1 MEIRQQQPA
10 GPAGDVERRLTVA
23 LDEPAEVVDLRTAL
37 VELGPPFGNEAVVP
51 GLWSHLR
58 ILSPF
63 DSNQGWHIAAFR
75 PMWTP
80 RREPMDRIELL
91 RKLIE
96 QEPLVRWT
104 AIATAGLAWLSV
116 AWFSPLP
123 LFVAVL
129 LVASVF
135 VVRRRRGD
143 HLGPGPDDELD
154 LF

>member
-1 MEIRQQQPA
+1 
-10 GPAGDVERRLTVA
+10 
-23 LDEPAEVVDLRTAL
+23 
-37 VELGPPFGNEAVVP
+37 
-51 GLWSHLR
+51 
-58 ILSPF
+58 
-63 DSNQGWHIAAFR
+63 
-75 PMWTP
+75 
-80 RREPMDRIELL
+80 MDRIELL

-104 AIATAGLAWLSV
+104 AIATAGLAWLSI

-143 HLGPGPDDELD
+143 HVGPGPDDELD
-154 LF
+154 LY

>member
-1 MEIRQQQPA
+1 
-10 GPAGDVERRLTVA
+10 
-23 LDEPAEVVDLRTAL
+23 
-37 VELGPPFGNEAVVP
+37 
-51 GLWSHLR
+51 
-58 ILSPF
+58 
-63 DSNQGWHIAAFR
+63 
-75 PMWTP
+75 
-80 RREPMDRIELL
+80 MDRIELL

-104 AIATAGLAWLSV
+104 AVATAGLAWLSI

-154 LF
+154 LY

>member
-1 MEIRQQQPA
+1 
-10 GPAGDVERRLTVA
+10 
-23 LDEPAEVVDLRTAL
+23 
-37 VELGPPFGNEAVVP
+37 
-51 GLWSHLR
+51 
-58 ILSPF
+58 
-63 DSNQGWHIAAFR
+63 
-75 PMWTP
+75 
-80 RREPMDRIELL
+80 MDRIELL

-104 AIATAGLAWLSV
+104 AIATAALVWLTV

-123 LFVAVL
+123 LLAAVL

-143 HLGPGPDDELD
+143 HLAAGPDDELD

>member
-1 MEIRQQQPA
+1 
-10 GPAGDVERRLTVA
+10 
-23 LDEPAEVVDLRTAL
+23 
-37 VELGPPFGNEAVVP
+37 
-51 GLWSHLR
+51 
-58 ILSPF
+58 
-63 DSNQGWHIAAFR
+63 
-75 PMWTP
+75 
-80 RREPMDRIELL
+80 MDRIEQL

-104 AIATAGLAWLSV
+104 AIATAGLAWLSI

-143 HLGPGPDDELD
+143 HLGPEPDDELD

>member
-1 MEIRQQQPA
+1 
-10 GPAGDVERRLTVA
+10 
-23 LDEPAEVVDLRTAL
+23 
-37 VELGPPFGNEAVVP
+37 
-51 GLWSHLR
+51 
-58 ILSPF
+58 
-63 DSNQGWHIAAFR
+63 
-75 PMWTP
+75 
-80 RREPMDRIELL
+80 MDRIELL